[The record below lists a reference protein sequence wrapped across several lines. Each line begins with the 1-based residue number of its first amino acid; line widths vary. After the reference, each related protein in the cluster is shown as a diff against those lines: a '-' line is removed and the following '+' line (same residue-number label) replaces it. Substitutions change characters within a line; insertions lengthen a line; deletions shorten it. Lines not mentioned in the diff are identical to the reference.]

1 MFEDIKEL
9 IMSFV
14 VNNGKVKIMKMFNL
28 LVWNFFNILIDM
40 MCWEV
45 NIYKMIRE
53 EEMEFFNI
61 EIIFVLN
68 GLYVLLFLFCYCLW

>member
-68 GLYVLLFLFCYCLW
+68 GLYVLRDNYV

>member
-1 MFEDIKEL
+1 
-9 IMSFV
+9 MSFV

-68 GLYVLLFLFCYCLW
+68 GLYVLRDNYVQVLLFI

>member
-1 MFEDIKEL
+1 
-9 IMSFV
+9 MSFV

-68 GLYVLLFLFCYCLW
+68 GLYVLRDNYV